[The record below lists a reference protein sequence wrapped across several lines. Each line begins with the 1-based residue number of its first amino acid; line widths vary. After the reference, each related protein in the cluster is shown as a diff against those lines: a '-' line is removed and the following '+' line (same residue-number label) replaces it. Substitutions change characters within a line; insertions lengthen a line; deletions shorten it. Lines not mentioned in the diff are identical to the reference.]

1 MQVNEVPHYS
11 KTASGLSLQP
21 GSNGQVFAATC
32 HDILRIFDIRSNST
46 GRPMIEITQ
55 SRNPQLLWSVGF
67 SPCEANQVATSGS
80 KVGTHLFDIRFPAW

>member
-46 GRPMIEITQ
+46 GRPMI
-55 SRNPQLLWSVGF
+55 
-67 SPCEANQVATSGS
+67 
-80 KVGTHLFDIRFPAW
+80 